1 MLLNEYKD
9 ARSANRTP
17 ERQDPPLSSNSHQAC
32 KLNSLPVLLLDS
44 LDDGIKLLLA
54 NVHRLVRLPLLER
67 LPNAKDD
74 LDLLRNGS
82 GRLLGDEGRG
92 VVEEGSSL
100 GVTNDNPGDGG
111 RGEHVRGDLARKG
124 ARANDVA
131 VLGGDGDGGVG
142 GSLGSGG
149 EIDGRGCDDD
159 LCLIGKKERERGT
172 KGKERQEV
180 RSSLAAKRAHPNRSP
195 S

>member
-54 NVHRLVRLPLLER
+54 N
-67 LPNAKDD
+67 PNAKDD
-74 LDLLRNGS
+74 LDLLRDGS